1 MGKERKKPMHS
12 SLLADN
18 DGKRVFALVL
28 DTGDE
33 AFACITRFASTHAVT
48 AGSITAIG
56 AFMSATLGFF
66 DFGTKSYEDIPVT
79 EQSEVLSLIGDIAEG
94 DDGRASLHLHAVLGM
109 RDGSTK
115 GGHFLKGIVR
125 PTLEVI
131 VTEMPGHLR
140 RRRVPDLG
148 IALLRPD

>member
-1 MGKERKKPMHS
+1 MHS
-12 SLLADN
+12 TLLAEN

-28 DTGDE
+28 DAGDE
-33 AFACITRFASTHAVT
+33 AFACISRFADENTISAASV
-48 AGSITAIG
+48 TAIG
-56 AFMSATLGFF
+56 AFETATVGFF
-66 DFGTKSYEDIPVT
+66 NFETKSYEDIPVA

-94 DDGRASLHLHAVLGM
+94 DDGRASLHVHAVLGL

-115 GGHFLKGIVR
+115 GGHLLKATVR

-140 RRRVPDLG
+140 RRKVQDLG
-148 IALLRPD
+148 IALLKPS

>member
-1 MGKERKKPMHS
+1 MHKT
-12 SLLADN
+12 LLAEN

-28 DTGDE
+28 DTGEE
-33 AFACITRFASTHAVT
+33 AFACISRFADEQAMSA
-48 AGSITAIG
+48 ASITAIG
-56 AFMSATLGFF
+56 AFEHATIGFF
-66 DFGTKSYEDIPVT
+66 NFGTKSYDEIPIA

-94 DDGRASLHLHAVLGM
+94 DDGKASLHVHAVLGL

-115 GGHFLKGIVR
+115 GGHLLKGTVR

-140 RRRVPDLG
+140 RRNVASLG
-148 IALLRPD
+148 IALLKPR